1 MSRIAMALMS
11 LALIAFAAACGGDD
25 EPVSDAATATPIA
38 SSPTTRPEASA
49 TPDATSTPDDA
60 TGVDSI
66 DAIAQAVRKDGV
78 RGLADLVLY
87 RQVACTTTAEGI
99 GGPPECLEGEGEGTE
114 VLAVFAAS
122 CEGYHARESDL
133 LFSNIELA
141 SPALYGAFRVEASSP
156 LRGPWA
162 DATYAIILNRT
173 LPGGGTGV
181 FALFAD
187 DEGIVGFSTGCGE
200 TPELYVET
208 QGLADAIIAPH

>member
-1 MSRIAMALMS
+1 MRRIAVALMS
-11 LALIAFAAACGGDD
+11 LALLAAACGGDD
-25 EPVSDAATATPIA
+25 DPDSDAATATPVAA
-38 SSPTTRPEASA
+38 SSTARPQASA
-49 TPDATSTPDDA
+49 TPDADSTPDDA
-60 TGVDSI
+60 TGIDSI
-66 DAIAQAVRKDGV
+66 DAVAHAVRKDGV

-87 RQVACTTTAEGI
+87 RQVACTTTVEGI
-99 GGPPECLEGEGEGTE
+99 GGPPECLEGEAEGTE

-122 CEGYHARESDL
+122 CEGYYARESDV

-141 SPALYGAFRVEASSP
+141 SPALYGAFRVGASSS
-156 LRGPWA
+156 LRRPWA

-200 TPELYVET
+200 TPAQYAET
-208 QGLADAIIAPH
+208 QGLTDAIIAPH